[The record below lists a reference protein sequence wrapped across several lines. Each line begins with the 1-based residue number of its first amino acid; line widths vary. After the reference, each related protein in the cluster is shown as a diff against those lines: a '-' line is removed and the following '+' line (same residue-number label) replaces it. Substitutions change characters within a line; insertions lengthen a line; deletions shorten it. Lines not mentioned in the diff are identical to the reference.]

1 MNYEK
6 FGLNNFKQKWV
17 DFNDMKKVLLISQNS
32 LSMHANNGKTFTNIF
47 SEWDDVNLAQIYFQ
61 DEIPESNKFKKF
73 YRVRDIDLIKKIF
86 FISSISLMDSK
97 DYVESHHDGKNKFQ
111 LKIRNFLKKL
121 EVFKYFV
128 REILYGCFFLYMKD
142 LDKWVDDFKPE
153 ALFVAVSDHSFVY
166 KISLRIAKKY
176 NIPIYFY
183 YLDDFYFINKKSIF
197 KIFLNFR
204 YLYYTKKAV
213 NFSEKCFCIGELMS
227 DIYTKEFG
235 RKFEILI
242 NPIPDDNMVVKKKL
256 DKEIKILYAGGL
268 TIGRFDA
275 LLDFWNIIKG
285 INSNSNSIKID
296 LLVCTGD
303 NLSSNDKSLL
313 DLTSIVF
320 LGKLNSKELSELYEN
335 VNFALHVESKVDE
348 FVEKTRMSV
357 STKIPECLSK
367 GICLIGYGPKDI
379 ASMKL
384 LNDYNIGY
392 FVNSE
397 LALYESEDLLLKILT
412 NQQLYCEIV
421 DNGLRYSNENFSTKN
436 IAGKL
441 KNIING
447 AS

>member
-1 MNYEK
+1 M
-6 FGLNNFKQKWV
+6 
-17 DFNDMKKVLLISQNS
+17 
-32 LSMHANNGKTFTNIF
+32 
-47 SEWDDVNLAQIYFQ
+47 
-61 DEIPESNKFKKF
+61 
-73 YRVRDIDLIKKIF
+73 
-86 FISSISLMDSK
+86 
-97 DYVESHHDGKNKFQ
+97 
-111 LKIRNFLKKL
+111 
-121 EVFKYFV
+121 
-128 REILYGCFFLYMKD
+128 
-142 LDKWVDDFKPE
+142 
-153 ALFVAVSDHSFVY
+153 
-166 KISLRIAKKY
+166 
-176 NIPIYFY
+176 
-183 YLDDFYFINKKSIF
+183 
-197 KIFLNFR
+197 
-204 YLYYTKKAV
+204 
-213 NFSEKCFCIGELMS
+213 
-227 DIYTKEFG
+227 
-235 RKFEILI
+235 
-242 NPIPDDNMVVKKKL
+242 
-256 DKEIKILYAGGL
+256 
-268 TIGRFDA
+268 
-275 LLDFWNIIKG
+275 LDFWNIIKG
-285 INSNSNSIKID
+285 INSNSNTIKID

-335 VNFALHVESKVDE
+335 VNFALHVESKVDK

-397 LALYESEDLLLKILT
+397 LALYESEDLLFKILT

-436 IAGKL
+436 IANKL